1 MKWRFVLSGML
12 IAAALPAMAAEPPLE
27 LPPESVDLATVLTL
41 ARGASPRLEL
51 ERKQIALAQAQR
63 TTAGAYP
70 NPSVSFERARQPGE
84 LTNFSSK
91 VARQWSVQQPILLP
105 GQRSSRVRAAD
116 LGIDA
121 ARSRLA
127 ATANDLTAD
136 AGAAYVELLQAQD
149 KRAALEQGMADL
161 DRLRGIVAGRQSAG
175 MASRYDLLRV
185 DIELADWRTQLAEA
199 QADLTDRQGQLAGL
213 LGFPGWHPRGAGEL
227 RPLPFVE
234 PPPSADANDSP
245 SVIASHKEESAA
257 LARATAARR
266 DRLPNVSLSGG
277 QFWTVEPYGKTYS
290 FGFEIEVPLFD
301 TRRGAYQQARAE
313 AESASLQRTLA
324 EAQSRADVERYR
336 AQVQQRS
343 AALAQFEQ
351 QLTPRLPQL
360 QQMADDAYRLGRSTV
375 LELLDATRVR
385 YQTALSRAELTAN
398 LMEAQL
404 RLQAARG
411 EFAPVRP

>member
-1 MKWRFVLSGML
+1 MKWVVVLSGML
-12 IAAALPAMAAEPPLE
+12 AAATLPAMAAELPPAV
-27 LPPESVDLATVLTL
+27 PPESVDLATVLTL

-84 LTNFSSK
+84 QSNFGSALAK
-91 VARQWSVQQPILLP
+91 QWSVQQPILLP

-116 LGIDA
+116 LGVDA
-121 ARSRLA
+121 ARSRLS

-136 AGAAYVELLQAQD
+136 AGAAYVELLQAQH
-149 KRAALEQGMADL
+149 KRVALEQGMADL

-199 QADLTDRQGQLAGL
+199 EADLTDCQGQLAGL

-227 RPLPFVE
+227 RALQIAE
-234 PPPSADANDSP
+234 PPPSAGGDSP
-245 SVIASHKEESAA
+245 AVIASRKEEAAA
-257 LARATAARR
+257 LARVTAARR
-266 DRLPNVSLSGG
+266 DRLPNFSLSGG
-277 QFWTVEPYGKTYS
+277 QFWTVQPYGKTYS
-290 FGFEIEVPLFD
+290 LGFEIEVPLFD

-324 EAQSRADVERYR
+324 EAQSNADVERYR

-385 YQTALSRAELTAN
+385 YQTSLSRAELTAN

-404 RLQAARG
+404 RLQAALG